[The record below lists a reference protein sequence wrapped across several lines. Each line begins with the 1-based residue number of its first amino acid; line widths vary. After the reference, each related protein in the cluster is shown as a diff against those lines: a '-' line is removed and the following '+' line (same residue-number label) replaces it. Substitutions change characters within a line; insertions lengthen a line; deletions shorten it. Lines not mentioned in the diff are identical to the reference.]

1 MMDIQEFDAI
11 VVGSGISGGWAAKE
25 LCERGL
31 KVLVLERGKDIRHGA
46 DYKGE
51 HAQAFQLPYYGMPDR
66 TRNASEY
73 PIQSTSYAFSD
84 TTIQYWNNDKDNPYI
99 QTKDMPFNW
108 MRADVVGGRSL
119 LWGRQTYRFSEQDF
133 NANSVDGTSIPWPVE
148 YQDIAPWYSYVE
160 KFIGVSGE
168 AEGLAELPDS
178 EFLPPMEYYALE
190 KTIKGRLK
198 KKLPEITLTMGRA
211 AILTQNHN
219 GRAACHYCGPC
230 QRGCS
235 TGSYFSSQSS
245 TLPAATATGNLTLLP
260 NQVVESLEH
269 DETGS
274 RITGVRTIDS
284 QTGER
289 KLHTAKIFFMCAS
302 TIGTAQILLN
312 SASEVYPS
320 GLANRS
326 GALGKYLMDHLQVL
340 HIGMFAD
347 NTDSYYQGNRPNGL
361 YIPRFRN
368 VGDQDSDANF
378 VRGYGYQCHS
388 FRPEWQSN
396 FNNKGFGADYKESLT
411 KPMDLWAWATA
422 AFIECLPDENN
433 KVTLAANQKD
443 RFGIPQV
450 VTQFDWG
457 DNTRKLAK
465 DSATQAEKI
474 MRAAGAIHYQIGDTD
489 NLAVGGSAIHEMGTA
504 RMGDDPSKAVLNKH
518 NQAHGIDNLFVTD
531 GSFMTSASCVN
542 PSLTYM
548 AFTAR
553 ACAYA
558 AEQFK
563 AGKFNT

>member
-1 MMDIQEFDAI
+1 MDNQEFDAI

-31 KVLVLERGKDIRHGA
+31 KVLVLERGKDIRHGV

-51 HAQAFQLPYYGMPDR
+51 HAQSFQLPYYGMPDR
-66 TRNASEY
+66 QRNAVEY
-73 PIQSTSYAFSD
+73 PIQSKNYAFSEA
-84 TTIQYWNNDKDNPYI
+84 TIQYWNNDKDNPYI
-99 QTKDMPFNW
+99 QTDGKPFGW
-108 MRADVVGGRSL
+108 YRSDVVGGRSL

-133 NANSVDGTSIPWPVE
+133 NANRVDGTSIPWPVE

-219 GRAACHYCGPC
+219 GRGACHYCGPC

-260 NQVVESLEH
+260 NQVVESLVH

-274 RITGVRTIDS
+274 RITGVRTVDS

-312 SASEVYPS
+312 SASELYPN
-320 GLANRS
+320 GLANQS
-326 GALGKYLMDHLQVL
+326 GALGKYMMDHLQVI

-368 VGDQDSDANF
+368 LGEQDSDADF

-388 FRPEWQSN
+388 VRPEWQNS
-396 FNNKGFGADYKESLT
+396 FNKKGFGVDYKESLT
-411 KPMDLWAWATA
+411 KPMDLWVWATA
-422 AFIECLPDENN
+422 AFIECLPDESNQ
-433 KVTLAANQKD
+433 VTLHANKKD

-465 DSATQAEKI
+465 DSAIQAEKI
-474 MRAAGAIHYQIGDTD
+474 MRAAGALYYQTGDTD
-489 NLAVGGSAIHEMGTA
+489 NLLEGGSGIHEMGTA
-504 RMGDDPSKAVLNKH
+504 RMGNDPSKAVLNKH

-563 AGKFNT
+563 AGKFNA

>member
-1 MMDIQEFDAI
+1 MVNQEFDAI

-31 KVLVLERGKDIRHGA
+31 KVLVLERGKDIRHGM

-51 HAQAFQLPYYGMPDR
+51 HAQAFQLPFYGMPNR
-66 TRNASEY
+66 QRNDSEY

-84 TTIQYWNNDKDNPYI
+84 ANIQYWNNDKDNPYV
-99 QTKDMPFNW
+99 QTEDKPFEW
-108 MRADVVGGRSL
+108 VRADVVGGRSL
-119 LWGRQTYRFSEQDF
+119 LWGRQSYRFSEQDF
-133 NANSVDGTSIPWPVE
+133 KANSVDNVGIPWPVE

-178 EFLPPMEYYALE
+178 EFLPAMEYFALE

-211 AILTQNHN
+211 AILTQNHK
-219 GRAACHYCGPC
+219 GRGACHYCGPC

-245 TLPAATATGNLTLLP
+245 TLPAARATGNLTLLP
-260 NQVVESLEH
+260 NQVVESLAH

-274 RITGVRTIDS
+274 RITGVRTVDS
-284 QTGER
+284 KSGER
-289 KLHTAKIFFMCAS
+289 KLYTAKIFFMCAS

-312 SASEVYPS
+312 SASHLYPH
-320 GLANRS
+320 GLANKS
-326 GALGKYLMDHLQVL
+326 GALGKYLMDHLQLV
-340 HIGMFAD
+340 HMGMFAD
-347 NTDSYYQGNRPNGL
+347 NTDTYYQGNRPNGL

-368 VGDQDSDANF
+368 VGEQDRDADF
-378 VRGYGYQCHS
+378 IRGYGYQCHS
-388 FRPEWQSN
+388 FRPDWQNS
-396 FNNKGFGADYKESLT
+396 FNKKGFGVAYKESLT
-411 KPMDLWAWATA
+411 KPMDLWIWATA
-422 AFIECLPDENN
+422 AFIECLPTESNQ
-433 KVTLAANQKD
+433 VTLHANKKD

-450 VTQFDWG
+450 VTQFDWE
-457 DNTRKLAK
+457 DNARKLAS

-474 MRAAGAIHYQIGDTD
+474 MRAAGALYYQTGDTE
-489 NLAVGGSAIHEMGTA
+489 NLVKGGSGVHEMGTA

-558 AEQFK
+558 VEQFK
-563 AGKFNT
+563 AGKFNA